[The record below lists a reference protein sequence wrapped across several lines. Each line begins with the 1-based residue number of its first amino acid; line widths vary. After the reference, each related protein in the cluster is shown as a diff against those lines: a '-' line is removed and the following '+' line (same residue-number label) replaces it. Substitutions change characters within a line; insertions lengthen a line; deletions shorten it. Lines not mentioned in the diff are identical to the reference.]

1 MRKSIK
7 FKDDYLDLGHDMEDF
22 KAKVRVAI
30 EFQIVLC
37 NFKISKRVDAIK
49 TYFF

>member
-7 FKDDYLDLGHDMEDF
+7 FKDDYPDLGHYMDDF
-22 KAKVRVAI
+22 KAKIKVAI
-30 EFQIVLC
+30 EFQMILC
-37 NFKISKRVDAIK
+37 NFKTLKRVDAIK